1 MSLLEFYLNAAH
13 SLNTRLR
20 KNEADLVDVKFPSE
34 VFFPQKDLLI
44 ILVDNDQ
51 RFLSQTEKLLKELL
65 ENITVKFKKASDK
78 LECLSCLKNN
88 PDLVIIGDPLDY
100 PGLELSHLINETNP
114 KQRVICIGNHREE
127 KIFENHH
134 FGLKSLL
141 IQDVTS
147 YSILYS
153 MVKSH
158 IE

>member
-13 SLNTRLR
+13 SLNTKLR

-51 RFLSQTEKLLKELL
+51 SFLSQTEQLLKALL
-65 ENITVKFKKASDK
+65 KNTAVKFKKASDK
-78 LECLSCLKNN
+78 LACLSCLKNN

-100 PGLELSHLINETNP
+100 PCLELSHLVNEANP
-114 KQRVICIGNHREE
+114 RQRVICIGNHME
-127 KIFENHH
+127 KKKFENHH

-141 IQDVTS
+141 IQDITS
-147 YSILYS
+147 YSILYN